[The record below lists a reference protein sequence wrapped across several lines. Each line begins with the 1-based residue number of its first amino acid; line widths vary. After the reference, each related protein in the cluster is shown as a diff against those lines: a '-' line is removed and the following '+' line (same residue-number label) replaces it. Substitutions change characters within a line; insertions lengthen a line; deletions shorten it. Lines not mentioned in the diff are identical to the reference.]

1 MDKKELI
8 TSLFLVCIFLDTPTE
23 NGEEEF
29 LDWFRSCKAF
39 SMILFLKLQ
48 KLKLSEKIVAS
59 FQLTWDK
66 DAWKDLPS
74 VGVAII

>member
-8 TSLFLVCIFLDTPTE
+8 TKLFLLCIFLDKPTE
-23 NGEEEF
+23 NREEEF
-29 LDWFRSCKAF
+29 LDWFRLCKTF